1 MASWISLSSTMPL
14 SPCSFLPSF
23 PKTHQISRIKKSNR
37 HCIPIVSCK
46 SGKKDD
52 DEQNPATRRDLLVGL
67 GGLCGAT
74 SLSDP
79 FALAKPIAPP
89 DLTQCEAVDLPSESQ
104 PSNCCPPT
112 STKIKNFKFPPA
124 SSPMR
129 MRRAAHL
136 VDSAYVAKYAK
147 AIALM
152 KSLPDDDPRSFK
164 NQANVHC
171 AYCDGAYHQAGFP
184 DLDLQVHFSW
194 LFFPWHRLYLYFYE
208 RILGELIDDPTF
220 ALPFWNWDA
229 PAGMQM
235 PAIFTD
241 PKSPLYDPLRD
252 PDHQPPT
259 LLDLNYAKGDP
270 NPDPAKAEE
279 LFASNLNVMYRQM
292 VSGASKP
299 TLFFGKPYR
308 AGDDPS
314 PGMGTIETTPHTEI
328 HYWAGDPKQPNRENM
343 GNFYSAGKDPIF
355 FCHHSNVDRMWNL
368 WKKIPGGKRKDI
380 EDPDWLNS
388 EFLFWDEKKELVR
401 AKVKDTLDTTR
412 LRYGFQDVPI
422 PWLKTKPSPKLTRK
436 EKTRRA
442 AQTNIVL
449 TPISAFPV
457 VLDKVIS
464 VEVSRSRKSRGATE
478 KEDEDEVLVIEGIEY
493 EENQFIKFDV
503 LLNDEPDS
511 PGGPDTS
518 EFAGSFV
525 NLPHKHAKKSK
536 TTLVLGIT
544 RLLEDLEAEGDDTL
558 VVTLV
563 PRSGGDLVTIN
574 SVKIEFVAD

>member
-1 MASWISLSSTMPL
+1 MDSSICPHKCNKL
-14 SPCSFLPSF
+14 GA
-23 PKTHQISRIKKSNR
+23 KGQ
-37 HCIPIVSCK
+37 
-46 SGKKDD
+46 GKKDD

-67 GGLCGAT
+67 GGFCGAT
-74 SLSDP
+74 SLSDS
-79 FALAKPIAPP
+79 FAFAKPIAPP

-136 VDSAYVAKYAK
+136 VDTAYVAKYAK

-184 DLDLQVHFSW
+184 ELDLQVHFSW

-208 RILGELIDDPTF
+208 KILGELIDDPTF

-235 PAIFTD
+235 PAIFSD
-241 PKSPLYDPLRD
+241 PISPLYDPLRD

-368 WKKIPGGKRKDI
+368 WKKVPGGKRKDI

-401 AKVKDTLDTTR
+401 AKVKDTLDTTK
-412 LRYGFQDVPI
+412 LRYGFQDVPL

-544 RLLEDLEAEGDDTL
+544 RLLEDLEAEGDDNL

>member
-1 MASWISLSSTMPL
+1 MASWISLSSTMNL
-14 SPCSFLPSF
+14 STSSFLPSF
-23 PKTHQISRIKKSNR
+23 SKTHQISRIEKPNR
-37 HCIPIVSCK
+37 HRIPIVSCK

-89 DLTQCEAVDLPSESQ
+89 DLTQCEAVDLPSESH

-308 AGDDPS
+308 AGDDPN
-314 PGMGTIETTPHTEI
+314 PGMGTIETTPHSEI

-388 EFLFWDEKKELVR
+388 EFLFWDEKK
-401 AKVKDTLDTTR
+401 D
-412 LRYGFQDVPI
+412 
-422 PWLKTKPSPKLTRK
+422 
-436 EKTRRA
+436 
-442 AQTNIVL
+442 
-449 TPISAFPV
+449 AFPV
-457 VLDKVIS
+457 VLDRVIS
-464 VEVSRSRKSRGATE
+464 VEVSRPRKSRSATE

-518 EFAGSFV
+518 EFAGCFV

>member
-1 MASWISLSSTMPL
+1 MASWISLSSTMNL
-14 SPCSFLPSF
+14 STSSFLPSF
-23 PKTHQISRIKKSNR
+23 SKTHQISRIEKPNR
-37 HCIPIVSCK
+37 HSIPIVSCK

-74 SLSDP
+74 SLRDP
-79 FALAKPIAPP
+79 FAFAKPIATP
-89 DLTQCEAVDLPSESQ
+89 DLTQCELVDLPSESQ

-112 STKIKNFKFPPA
+112 STKIKNFIFPPA

-129 MRRAAHL
+129 VRRAAHL

-184 DLDLQVHFSW
+184 DLELQIHFSW
-194 LFFPWHRLYLYFYE
+194 LFFPWHRFYLYFYE

-279 LFASNLNVMYRQM
+279 LIASNLN
-292 VSGASKP
+292 GEI
-299 TLFFGKPYR
+299 PYFIVITR
-308 AGDDPS
+308 TS
-314 PGMGTIETTPHTEI
+314 TECGT
-328 HYWAGDPKQPNRENM
+328 YG
-343 GNFYSAGKDPIF
+343 
-355 FCHHSNVDRMWNL
+355 
-368 WKKIPGGKRKDI
+368 KKIPGGKRKDI

-401 AKVKDTLDTTR
+401 VKVKDTLDTTK

-422 PWLKTKPSPKLTRK
+422 PWLKTKATPK
-436 EKTRRA
+436 
-442 AQTNIVL
+442 
-449 TPISAFPV
+449 P
-457 VLDKVIS
+457 
-464 VEVSRSRKSRGATE
+464 RKSRSATE

-493 EENQFIKFDV
+493 EKNQFIKFDV

-558 VVTLV
+558 LVTLV

>member
-1 MASWISLSSTMPL
+1 
-14 SPCSFLPSF
+14 
-23 PKTHQISRIKKSNR
+23 
-37 HCIPIVSCK
+37 
-46 SGKKDD
+46 
-52 DEQNPATRRDLLVGL
+52 
-67 GGLCGAT
+67 
-74 SLSDP
+74 
-79 FALAKPIAPP
+79 
-89 DLTQCEAVDLPSESQ
+89 
-104 PSNCCPPT
+104 
-112 STKIKNFKFPPA
+112 
-124 SSPMR
+124 
-129 MRRAAHL
+129 
-136 VDSAYVAKYAK
+136 
-147 AIALM
+147 
-152 KSLPDDDPRSFK
+152 
-164 NQANVHC
+164 
-171 AYCDGAYHQAGFP
+171 
-184 DLDLQVHFSW
+184 
-194 LFFPWHRLYLYFYE
+194 
-208 RILGELIDDPTF
+208 
-220 ALPFWNWDA
+220 
-229 PAGMQM
+229 MQM

-279 LFASNLNVMYRQM
+279 LIASNLNVMYRQM

-328 HYWAGDPKQPNRENM
+328 HFWAGDPKQPNRENM
-343 GNFYSAGKDPIF
+343 GNFYSAGRDPIF
-355 FCHHSNVDRMWNL
+355 YCHHSNVDRMWNL

-401 AKVKDTLDTTR
+401 VKVKDTLDTTK

-422 PWLKTKPSPKLTRK
+422 PWLKTKATPKLTRK

-449 TPISAFPV
+449 TPLSALPV

-464 VEVSRSRKSRGATE
+464 VEVSRPRKSRSATE

-493 EENQFIKFDV
+493 EKNQFIKFDV

-558 VVTLV
+558 LVTLV

>member
-1 MASWISLSSTMPL
+1 MNLSTS
-14 SPCSFLPSF
+14 SFLPSF
-23 PKTHQISRIKKSNR
+23 SKTHQISRIEKPNR
-37 HCIPIVSCK
+37 HSIPIVSCK

-74 SLSDP
+74 SLRDP
-79 FALAKPIAPP
+79 FAFAKPIATP
-89 DLTQCEAVDLPSESQ
+89 DLTQCELVDLPSESQ

-129 MRRAAHL
+129 VRRAAHL

-184 DLDLQVHFSW
+184 DLELQIHFSW
-194 LFFPWHRLYLYFYE
+194 LFFPWHRFYLYFYE

-308 AGDDPS
+308 AGDDPN
-314 PGMGTIETTPHTEI
+314 PGMGTIETTPHSEI

-401 AKVKDTLDTTR
+401 V
-412 LRYGFQDVPI
+412 
-422 PWLKTKPSPKLTRK
+422 KLTRK

-442 AQTNIVL
+442 AQTNTVL

-464 VEVSRSRKSRGATE
+464 VEVSRPRKSRSATE

-518 EFAGSFV
+518 EFAGCFV
-525 NLPHKHAKKSK
+525 NLPHQHAKKSK

>member
-1 MASWISLSSTMPL
+1 MASFISLSSSIPL
-14 SPCSFLPSF
+14 AASSFLPSF
-23 PKTHQISRIKKSNR
+23 PKTHRVSRIKKPNR
-37 HCIPIVSCK
+37 PDIPIVSCK
-46 SGKKDD
+46 SGKNDH
-52 DEQNPATRRDLLVGL
+52 EQNPATRRDVLIGL
-67 GGLCGAT
+67 GGLYGAT

-79 FALAKPIAPP
+79 FAYANPIAPP
-89 DLTQCEAVDLPSESQ
+89 DITQCELVTLPTESD

-112 STKIKNFKFPPA
+112 STKIKNFEFPSA

-129 MRRAAHL
+129 IRPAAHL
-136 VDSAYVAKYAK
+136 VDKAYLAKYAK

-164 NQANVHC
+164 SQADVHC

-184 DLDLQVHFSW
+184 DLDLQIHFSW
-194 LFFPWHRLYLYFYE
+194 LFFPWHRLYLYYFE
-208 RILGELIDDPTF
+208 RILGKLIDDPTF

-252 PDHQPPT
+252 ANHQPPT
-259 LLDLNYAKGDP
+259 LLDLNYAKGDA
-270 NPDPAKAEE
+270 NPDPAKAGE
-279 LFASNLNVMYRQM
+279 LYASNLNVMYRQM
-292 VSGASKP
+292 VSGATKP

-314 PGMGTIETTPHTEI
+314 PGMGTIETTPHTQI
-328 HYWAGDPKQPNRENM
+328 HYWTGDPNQTNGENM
-343 GNFYSAGKDPIF
+343 GNFYSAGRDPIF
-355 FCHHSNVDRMWNL
+355 YCHHSNVDRMWDL

-388 EFLFWDEKKELVR
+388 EFLFWDENKELVR
-401 AKVKDTLDTTR
+401 VKVKDTLDTKK

-422 PWLKTKPSPKLTRK
+422 PWLKARATPKFTRQ
-436 EKTRRA
+436 EKSRRSA
-442 AQTNIVL
+442 KKSVVL

-464 VEVSRSRKSRGATE
+464 VEVSRPKKSRSATE

-493 EENQFIKFDV
+493 EENQLIKFDV
-503 LLNDEPDS
+503 LVNDEPDS
-511 PGGPDTS
+511 PGGPDKS
-518 EFAGSFV
+518 EFAGSFINV
-525 NLPHKHAKKSK
+525 PHKHAKKSK
-536 TTLVLGIT
+536 TTMVLGIT
-544 RLLEDLEAEGDDTL
+544 GLLEDLEAEGDDTL

-563 PRSGGDLVTIN
+563 PRTGGDSVTVAN
-574 SVKIEFVAD
+574 VKIEFVAD

>member
-1 MASWISLSSTMPL
+1 
-14 SPCSFLPSF
+14 
-23 PKTHQISRIKKSNR
+23 
-37 HCIPIVSCK
+37 
-46 SGKKDD
+46 
-52 DEQNPATRRDLLVGL
+52 
-67 GGLCGAT
+67 
-74 SLSDP
+74 
-79 FALAKPIAPP
+79 
-89 DLTQCEAVDLPSESQ
+89 
-104 PSNCCPPT
+104 
-112 STKIKNFKFPPA
+112 
-124 SSPMR
+124 MR

-136 VDSAYVAKYAK
+136 ADSAYVAKYAR

-184 DLDLQVHFSW
+184 DLDLQVHFSCRP
-194 LFFPWHRLYLYFYE
+194 FSPTPNHRC
-208 RILGELIDDPTF
+208 
-220 ALPFWNWDA
+220 
-229 PAGMQM
+229 
-235 PAIFTD
+235 
-241 PKSPLYDPLRD
+241 YDPLRD

-355 FCHHSNVDRMWNL
+355 FCPSL
-368 WKKIPGGKRKDI
+368 
-380 EDPDWLNS
+380 EQ
-388 EFLFWDEKKELVR
+388 FLFWDEKKELVR
-401 AKVKDTLDTTR
+401 AKVKDTLDTTK
-412 LRYGFQDVPI
+412 LRYGFQDVPL

-558 VVTLV
+558 LVTLV

-574 SVKIEFVAD
+574 SVKIEFVTD

>member
-1 MASWISLSSTMPL
+1 MASWISLSSAMPL
-14 SPCSFLPSF
+14 STTSCLPSF
-23 PKTHQISRIKKSNR
+23 SKTHQVSRIKKPNR
-37 HCIPIVSCK
+37 HCTPIIFCK
-46 SGKKDD
+46 SGKND

-79 FALAKPIAPP
+79 FAFAKPIAPP
-89 DLTQCEAVDLPSESQ
+89 DLTQCETVNLPSESQ

-129 MRRAAHL
+129 IRRAAHL
-136 VDSAYVAKYAK
+136 VDSAYAAKYAK

-184 DLDLQVHFSW
+184 DLDLQIHFSW

-328 HYWAGDPKQPNRENM
+328 HFWAGDPKQPNRENM

-355 FCHHSNVDRMWNL
+355 YCHHSNVDRMWNL

-401 AKVKDTLDTTR
+401 VKVKDSLDTTK

-422 PWLKTKPSPKLTRK
+422 PWLKTKPTPKLTRK

-442 AQTNIVL
+442 AETNVVL

-464 VEVSRSRKSRGATE
+464 VEVSRPRKSRSGTE

-511 PGGPDTS
+511 PGGPDKS

-563 PRSGGDLVTIN
+563 PRSGGDRVTIN
-574 SVKIEFVAD
+574 SVKIEYVAD

>member
-1 MASWISLSSTMPL
+1 MASWISLSSTMNL
-14 SPCSFLPSF
+14 STSSFLPSF
-23 PKTHQISRIKKSNR
+23 SKTHQISRIEKPNR
-37 HCIPIVSCK
+37 HSIPIVSCK

-74 SLSDP
+74 SLRDP
-79 FALAKPIAPP
+79 FAFAKPIATP
-89 DLTQCEAVDLPSESQ
+89 DLTQCELVDLPSESQ

-112 STKIKNFKFPPA
+112 STKIKNFIFPPA

-129 MRRAAHL
+129 VRRAAHL

-184 DLDLQVHFSW
+184 DLELQIHFSW
-194 LFFPWHRLYLYFYE
+194 LFFPWHRFYLYFYE

-279 LFASNLNVMYRQM
+279 LIASNLNVMYRQM

-299 TLFFGKPYR
+299 TLFWK
-308 AGDDPS
+308 
-314 PGMGTIETTPHTEI
+314 TISC
-328 HYWAGDPKQPNRENM
+328 W
-343 GNFYSAGKDPIF
+343 
-355 FCHHSNVDRMWNL
+355 
-368 WKKIPGGKRKDI
+368 
-380 EDPDWLNS
+380 
-388 EFLFWDEKKELVR
+388 
-401 AKVKDTLDTTR
+401 
-412 LRYGFQDVPI
+412 
-422 PWLKTKPSPKLTRK
+422 
-436 EKTRRA
+436 
-442 AQTNIVL
+442 
-449 TPISAFPV
+449 
-457 VLDKVIS
+457 
-464 VEVSRSRKSRGATE
+464 
-478 KEDEDEVLVIEGIEY
+478 
-493 EENQFIKFDV
+493 
-503 LLNDEPDS
+503 
-511 PGGPDTS
+511 
-518 EFAGSFV
+518 
-525 NLPHKHAKKSK
+525 
-536 TTLVLGIT
+536 
-544 RLLEDLEAEGDDTL
+544 
-558 VVTLV
+558 
-563 PRSGGDLVTIN
+563 
-574 SVKIEFVAD
+574 